1 MISAVGHVAIVGTVL
16 WVLAS
21 PRLFHTPPEE
31 AIAVDLV
38 EPEEVPANA
47 RSQANNPDRKP
58 EEAQHPDVAQT
69 TVKEQPRSKSPRSAP
84 DQTKPLTS
92 LPTFN
97 VDEML
102 PLYNFKPPPETS
114 FDAPADA
121 TAKLQ
126 QDDIAAFRL
135 RLKKCWRQ
143 PPGVSASSH
152 TRVVMRVFL
161 GPDGAL
167 AAEPMLIEAAAAA
180 DGPAVMRA
188 ALDALTQCAPFSFL
202 PADRYSEWKELD
214 IAFSP
219 HEMGGG

>member
-1 MISAVGHVAIVGTVL
+1 VF

-21 PRLFHTPPEE
+21 PRLFHTPPED

-38 EPEEVPANA
+38 KPEDVPANA
-47 RSQANNPDRKP
+47 RSQARNPDRKP
-58 EEAQHPDVAQT
+58 EAVQHPDAAQT
-69 TVKEQPRSKSPRSAP
+69 TAKEPPPSQPASDVPHQS
-84 DQTKPLTS
+84 KPLTA

-102 PLYNFKPPPETS
+102 PLYNFRPPPEAS
-114 FDAPADA
+114 FDAPAD
-121 TAKLQ
+121 TTTKLQ
-126 QDDIAAFRL
+126 QGDIAAFRL
-135 RLKKCWRQ
+135 RLKKCWRL
-143 PPGVSASSH
+143 PPGVAAASR

-161 GPDGAL
+161 SPEGAL

-202 PADRYSEWKELD
+202 PADRYAEWKELD
-214 IAFSP
+214 VAFSP
-219 HEMGGG
+219 REMGGG